1 MRRSLWIVAAISLLA
16 STVYPTQAIAAL
28 CTTSSTV
35 DGGYK
40 YILFTS
46 STACDWAIPT
56 GVRKIDY
63 LAVAGG
69 GGGVTRHGG
78 GGGAG
83 GLLQANNV
91 SVSWGSVL
99 SITVGAG
106 GSIGTNGSDSVISGG
121 GLGTITAL
129 KGGTGGAAAS
139 SGTVGSGGGAQGTGS
154 IGYGTSGQGKNG
166 GLGSSGWGCAGTTS
180 GWCGGG
186 GGGYSADGEAAF
198 ASRAGNG
205 GNGTTVGIVNV
216 TVATAL
222 AIGEIRST
230 SVYFAGGGGGG
241 ADYGGV
247 EGSGGYGGGG
257 AGSVGLG
264 TATAGS
270 ARTGGGGGGGGY
282 HNSAGNGV
290 AAAGGSGVVLIR
302 YFNDITAPSFNSSS
316 TPSVAENTAIASN
329 AISISVSESATITM
343 SSGVDTGDF
352 TIVRTDT
359 NTAALRFTVSPNF
372 ESPLDQDTNGTFLVV
387 LTATD
392 EYTNASTQ
400 SLTITLTNVNEAP
413 VITTNSGA
421 SSWSGN
427 RAENT
432 ALVFDFDATDVD
444 AATTLTWTV
453 SGTDAGDFSIGSST
467 GVLNFAS
474 GPDFEEKLDQDSNN
488 IYLVTVNVSDGALTA
503 SQSLTI
509 TVTNL
514 NESISPDAPTLSA
527 TPFKGIS
534 VTITVKTYTSGKV
547 RFLVGGKRIPNCL
560 NVSTVGS
567 YPNAYATCS
576 WKPASASRLTLGAT
590 FIPSDNTFSNSTSSN
605 AMFWVT
611 KRTGTR

>member
-1 MRRSLWIVAAISLLA
+1 MKRSLWAVAVMSLVA
-16 STVYPTQAIAAL
+16 SLIYPTQALAAL

-40 YILFTS
+40 YVLFTS
-46 STACDWAIPT
+46 STACDWSIPV

-63 LAVAGG
+63 LAIGGG
-69 GGGVTRHGG
+69 GGGVIRHGG

-83 GLLQANNV
+83 GLLQASNV
-91 SVSWGSVL
+91 TVTWGSVL
-99 SITVGAG
+99 TITAGDGGAV
-106 GSIGTNGSDSVISGG
+106 GTNGNDSVITGG

-129 KGGTGGAAAS
+129 KGGAGGAAAS
-139 SGTVGSGGGAQGTGS
+139 RGIVGSGGGAQGTSS
-154 IGYGTSGQGKNG
+154 IGYGTTGQGKDG
-166 GLGSSGWGCAGTTS
+166 GLGSSGWGCPGTTS

-186 GGGYSADGEAAF
+186 GGGYATNGEA
-198 ASRAGNG
+198 SSSLRAGNG
-205 GNGTTVGIVNV
+205 GTGTTVGIVNV

-222 AIGEIRST
+222 SIGQVVSS

-241 ADYGGV
+241 ADYGGIA
-247 EGSGGYGGGG
+247 GSGGYGGGG

-264 TATAGS
+264 SATAGS
-270 ARTGGGGGGGGY
+270 ARTGGGGGGSGY
-282 HNSAGNGV
+282 NNTSGNGV
-290 AAAGGSGVVLIR
+290 AAAGGSGFVLIR
-302 YFNDITAPSFNSSS
+302 YINDITAPTFTSTA
-316 TPSVAENTAIASN
+316 TPSVAENTAISSN
-329 AISISVSESATITM
+329 AVSIAVSESATITM

-352 TIVRTDT
+352 TIVRIDT
-359 NTAALRFTVSPNF
+359 NTAALRFSVLPNF
-372 ESPLDQDTNGTFLVV
+372 ESPLDSDGNAIFLVT

-400 SLTITLTNVNEAP
+400 SLTITLTNANEAP

-421 SSWSGN
+421 ATWAGN
-427 RAENT
+427 KAENT

-444 AATTLTWTV
+444 AATTLTWSV
-453 SGTDAGDFSIGSST
+453 SGTDVADFSIATNT

-488 IYLVTVNVSDGALTA
+488 VYLVTVSVSDGTLTA
-503 SQSLTI
+503 SQALTI

-514 NESISPDAPTLSA
+514 NESITPDAPTLSA
-527 TPFKGIS
+527 TPYKGIS
-534 VTITVKTYTSGKV
+534 VTITIKTYTPGKL

-567 YPNAYATCS
+567 YPNSYATCS
-576 WKPASASRLTLGAT
+576 WKPTSAARLTLGAT
-590 FIPSDNTFSNSTSSN
+590 FIPTDVTFSSSSANSAN
-605 AMFWVT
+605 FLVT